1 MSKEILEFSV
11 QVDEK
16 FDLKF
21 NWLDGFWGAAFKFFV
36 KIIFQNQ
43 FCAVSW
49 LTDHKFLRLIFFK
62 FFPNEVSL
70 NPDYLYSF

>member
-36 KIIFQNQ
+36 K
-43 FCAVSW
+43 
-49 LTDHKFLRLIFFK
+49 
-62 FFPNEVSL
+62 
-70 NPDYLYSF
+70 

>member
-21 NWLDGFWGAAFKFFV
+21 NWSDSFWEAAFKFFG
-36 KIIFQNQ
+36 K
-43 FCAVSW
+43 
-49 LTDHKFLRLIFFK
+49 
-62 FFPNEVSL
+62 
-70 NPDYLYSF
+70 

>member
-21 NWLDGFWGAAFKFFV
+21 NWLDGIWGTAFKFFG
-36 KIIFQNQ
+36 K
-43 FCAVSW
+43 
-49 LTDHKFLRLIFFK
+49 
-62 FFPNEVSL
+62 
-70 NPDYLYSF
+70 